1 MQSHAI
7 SEMIQV
13 SAQFCA
19 SAPSHRDGE
28 NRFAAP
34 AAVFA
39 PRKQAQQGRRSAAR
53 SAKITFFSDTCL
65 KTCGHRAQL
74 GYVKLSLGSRKLG
87 KRKRNV
93 RAAAGRS
100 PRKPR
105 FARASLRP
113 AEHDELVQSRAE
125 AEAAIIEARKSHERL
140 RQAVDLLPQGIVILD
155 PEGRYVLWNKQYS
168 EIYSKTA
175 DLFAEG
181 ARLEDT
187 LRVGVARGD
196 YPEAAGHEEEWIAQ
210 RLKKLYQPG
219 ARHEQTLSDGRVIL
233 IEERRTDDGG
243 VVGLRVDITELKQR
257 EASFRLLFDGNPVPM
272 IVCALDDER
281 ILGVNDAAVAHYGYS
296 RTEFEKLKIRS
307 LQAFDSEPPW
317 TTDRSSDEQAAR
329 TWKHVKADG
338 ALIDLAIYSRE
349 LTYAERPAV
358 LLALM
363 DITERKRAE
372 ARLAFM
378 AQHDGLTGLPN
389 RNLLRQQVDE
399 MLLHTRRS
407 AEKVAVLMLGLD
419 NFKAVNETLGHAIG
433 DKLLRG
439 VAKRL
444 RSTLREEDALARLNS
459 DEFAIVQ
466 SGLTRPEDAVML
478 AKRLLEA
485 IADPYL
491 LDGHSVVIGASI
503 GIAMAPAD
511 GDDSEKLLKSA
522 DMALSRAKLDA
533 RGTFAFF
540 EAALHAKAQSRRK
553 TEVELRDAIQ
563 NDVLRPYYQ
572 PLVDL
577 SSGRITGFEAL
588 VRWPHAERG
597 MVSPA
602 EFIPVAEETGLINP
616 LGGLMLRRACFDAA
630 TWPDDVRVAVNLS
643 PLQFRSGNLLSMV
656 TDALKHSGLPPRRLE
671 LEITETLLLEKSAQV
686 LATLHA
692 LRALGVRIS
701 MDDFGTGYS
710 SLSYLRSFPFDKIKI
725 DQSFVRDLGANREAQ
740 AIIRSIVS
748 LGKGLG
754 VTITAEGV
762 ETEAELSCLRAEG
775 CDEGQGFLFSKARPN
790 IEIIS
795 LLAAQRGID
804 GAEDEDAAMVA

>member
-1 MQSHAI
+1 MLA
-7 SEMIQV
+7 
-13 SAQFCA
+13 
-19 SAPSHRDGE
+19 RT
-28 NRFAAP
+28 
-34 AAVFA
+34 
-39 PRKQAQQGRRSAAR
+39 GR
-53 SAKITFFSDTCL
+53 
-65 KTCGHRAQL
+65 Q
-74 GYVKLSLGSRKLG
+74 
-87 KRKRNV
+87 
-93 RAAAGRS
+93 

-105 FARASLRP
+105 FARAPHPP
-113 AEHDELVQSRAE
+113 AEREELLRSRAE
-125 AEAAIIEARKSHERL
+125 AEAAIAEARKSHERL
-140 RQAVDLLPQGIVILD
+140 RQAIDILPQGIVFLD
-155 PEGRYVLWNKQYS
+155 AEGRYVLWNRKYA

-187 LRVGVARGD
+187 LRIGVARGD
-196 YPEAAGHEEEWIAQ
+196 YPEAAGHEDEWIAE
-210 RLKKLYQPG
+210 RLQKLYQPG
-219 ARHEQTLSDGRVIL
+219 ARHEQKLADGRVIL
-233 IEERRTDDGG
+233 IDERLTDDGG
-243 VVGLRVDITELKQR
+243 VVGLRVDITELKHR

-272 IVCALDDER
+272 IVCELDDER
-281 ILGVNDAAVAHYGYS
+281 ILGVNDSAVAHYGYS
-296 RTEFEKLKIRS
+296 RPEFEKLTIRF

-317 TTDRSSDEQAAR
+317 TADPSGEEQAGR

-389 RNLLRQQVDE
+389 RSLLRQQVDE

-407 AEKVAVLMLGLD
+407 SDKVALLMLGLD
-419 NFKAVNETLGHAIG
+419 NFKAVNDTLGHAIG

-466 SGLTRPEDAVML
+466 SGLTRPEDVVML

-503 GIAMAPAD
+503 GIAMAPGD

-522 DMALSRAKLDA
+522 GMALSRAKLDA

-540 EAALHAKAQSRRK
+540 EAALDAKAQSRRK
-553 TEVELRDAIQ
+553 IEVELRDAIQ

-572 PLVDL
+572 PLIDL
-577 SSGRITGFEAL
+577 QSGRITGFEAL

-616 LGGLMLRRACFDAA
+616 LGGLMLRRACLDAA

-643 PLQFRSGNLLSMV
+643 PLQFRSGNLLSIV

-725 DQSFVRDLGANREAQ
+725 DQSFVRDLGANREAK

-790 IEIIS
+790 AEIIS

-804 GAEDEDAAMVA
+804 ATDDEDAALVA